1 MKTYWFE
8 VIDEESELC
17 GEEFFVESD
26 CREMAWDI
34 AVENFGMIKLK
45 CHGVVSEYF
54 AEEMGYDTY

>member
-54 AEEMGYDTY
+54 AEEM